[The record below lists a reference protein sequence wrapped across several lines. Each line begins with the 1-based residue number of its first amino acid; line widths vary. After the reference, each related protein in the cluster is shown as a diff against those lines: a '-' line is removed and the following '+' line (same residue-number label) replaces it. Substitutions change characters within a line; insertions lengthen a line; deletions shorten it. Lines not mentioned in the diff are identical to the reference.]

1 VTLRDFELLQPGTLG
16 ITESVVQSQPVEIP
30 MIRAQ
35 LNEHLLS
42 GLGHAQVLVRVGWAG
57 SSDAEL
63 PTSPRR
69 S

>member
-1 VTLRDFELLQPGTLG
+1 MLLKATDLG
-16 ITESVVQSQPVEIP
+16 LATGVQSQPVEIP